1 MNDQDFFLLDMKPD
15 KNKSEGNNEVILN
28 TRVRLARNFSSSKF
42 ITMASPS
49 EKDDILKRFKKFTS
63 KSREFGDFRFYE
75 LKNLSKTQRELL
87 FEDYLI
93 NPEMGK
99 KLKGKGVLVKTNP
112 AYMGKSIS
120 ILVNHEDHLR
130 IQCVSPGVNILEAY
144 NEVIAIERQFEKG
157 INFAFDNE
165 LGYLTTN
172 PANLGTGLKI
182 AITAHLPALS
192 INPGI
197 ADFIK
202 NLTRVGCSISGY
214 FGGNTDVIGNLFK
227 IFSTKAL
234 GKSEEEIVEEMQAIC
249 LNIID
254 EECKI
259 RGDLLANDLLG
270 VKDNVYRSY
279 GLVKY
284 AKILSYEESLE
295 LLSILR
301 LGLDLKIISE
311 VRDFDFF
318 ELINIVSD
326 SHIILNYE
334 INEEITEDKLD
345 AIRADLIRKR
355 VLRGKDIDV

>member
-1 MNDQDFFLLDMKPD
+1 
-15 KNKSEGNNEVILN
+15 
-28 TRVRLARNFSSSKF
+28 
-42 ITMASPS
+42 
-49 EKDDILKRFKKFTS
+49 
-63 KSREFGDFRFYE
+63 
-75 LKNLSKTQRELL
+75 
-87 FEDYLI
+87 
-93 NPEMGK
+93 
-99 KLKGKGVLVKTNP
+99 
-112 AYMGKSIS
+112 MGKSIS
-120 ILVNHEDHLR
+120 ILINHEDHLR
-130 IQCVSPGVNILEAY
+130 IQCVYPGANILKAY
-144 NEVIAIERQFEKG
+144 NEVIALERQFEKD

-214 FGGNTDVIGNLFK
+214 FGGNTDIIGNLFK
-227 IFSTKAL
+227 IFSRKAL

-254 EECKI
+254 EERNI
-259 RGDLLANDLLG
+259 RNDLLVNDLLG

-279 GLVKY
+279 GLLKY

-318 ELINIVSD
+318 EIINIVSD

-334 INEEITEDKLD
+334 INEDITDDKLD

-355 VLRGKDIDV
+355 VLRGKDRDV

>member
-1 MNDQDFFLLDMKPD
+1 MSINDPDFSLLNMRSG
-15 KNKSEGNNEVILN
+15 KNSSEINTEVILN
-28 TRVRLARNFSSSKF
+28 TRARLARNISDSKF
-42 ITMASPS
+42 VTAASPC
-49 EKDDILKRFKKFTS
+49 EKDDILKRFKDIAS
-63 KSREFGDFRFYE
+63 KSKEFQDFRFYN
-75 LKNLSKTQRELL
+75 LKNMTKIQRELL

-112 AYMGKSIS
+112 SYMGKSVS
-120 ILVNHEDHLR
+120 ILINHEDHLR
-130 IQCVSPGVNILEAY
+130 IQCVYPGVNILDAY
-144 NEVIAIERQFEKG
+144 AEVISIEKQFENA
-157 INFAFDNE
+157 ISFAFDNDF
-165 LGYLTTN
+165 GYLTNN

-202 NLTRVGCSISGY
+202 NLTSVGCSIGGY
-214 FGGNTDVIGNLFK
+214 FGGNIDVIGNLFS
-227 IFSTKAL
+227 IFSVKAL

-254 EECKI
+254 EEKNK
-259 RGDLLANDLLG
+259 RNSLLVDDLLG

-279 GLVKY
+279 GLLKY

-301 LGLDLKIISE
+301 LGLDLKIIGE
-311 VRDFDFF
+311 IKDFDFF
-318 ELINIVSD
+318 ELINICSD
-326 SHIILNYE
+326 PHLILNYE
-334 INEEITEDKLD
+334 INDKVTDDQLD
-345 AIRADLIRKR
+345 AMRADLIRNR
-355 VLRGKDIDV
+355 VLKEKI